1 MMPYGHDSAIAP
13 GRRYWQISGTPQD
26 PAPLTR
32 VRRLSRMTGAG
43 RDLAGAGVEAAR
55 GLISGGMTDVSGH
68 DLAESEREVL
78 LFFLTRVRDAVVR
91 VSGGLTG
98 EQQRR
103 PGVPS
108 GTSLLGLINQE
119 GVRQRATMA
128 TAPRAA
134 LSGGLVHGSAPHFAI
149 APRPWC
155 RNRIRR

>member
-1 MMPYGHDSAIAP
+1 
-13 GRRYWQISGTPQD
+13 
-26 PAPLTR
+26 
-32 VRRLSRMTGAG
+32 MTGA
-43 RDLAGAGVEAAR
+43 DQYPAGAGVEAAR

-78 LFFLTRVRDAVVR
+78 LFFLNRVRDVVVR

-98 EQQRR
+98 EQQRG

-119 GVRQRATMA
+119 GVRLRATMA

-134 LSGGLVHGSAPHFAI
+134 LSGGLVHSSAPHSAT
-149 APRPWC
+149 ALRPWC